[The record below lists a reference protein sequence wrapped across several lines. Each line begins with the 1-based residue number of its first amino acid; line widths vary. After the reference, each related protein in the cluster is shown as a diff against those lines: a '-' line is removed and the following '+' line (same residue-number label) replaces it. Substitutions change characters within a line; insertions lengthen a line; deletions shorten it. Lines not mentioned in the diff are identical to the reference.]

1 MPLQRRTLM
10 LIGTLPMDHCGKAT
24 SDEGADL
31 QPIRTITPIIY
42 RLPTVTRVA
51 TAAGTGH

>member
-1 MPLQRRTLM
+1 MPLQRRTLK
-10 LIGTLPMDHCGKAT
+10 LIGILPMDHCGEAT
-24 SDEGADL
+24 PDQGADL